1 MNPVDNCP
9 PSQDMPVFANVL
21 MGDRL
26 ESSRTFLET
35 AVRSSLRRC
44 EMPDSGDDVDAP
56 NDAWIKF
63 AVMGIIIISACV
75 VLALGCYTYSVLRGR
90 DDFRRRSL
98 AARASQASL
107 LIWTGLA
114 SATGMPSSHGATLRE
129 ACHCTSQNRTLSLAE
144 WSPVT
149 CCSRVTSLSDA
160 FKRCASRLHQFHQ
173 YGGASTSSWCRCC
186 SCVRSEARTRSS
198 VPGIDR
204 ALEINFKCE
213 L

>member
-98 AARASQASL
+98 AARASQAPMVQL
-107 LIWTGLA
+107 CERR
-114 SATGMPSSHGATLRE
+114 ATAP
-129 ACHCTSQNRTLSLAE
+129 
-144 WSPVT
+144 
-149 CCSRVTSLSDA
+149 
-160 FKRCASRLHQFHQ
+160 
-173 YGGASTSSWCRCC
+173 
-186 SCVRSEARTRSS
+186 ARTAHYPLRSGVLPHPHGPMRSS
-198 VPGIDR
+198 VRQCDMLQSSDIAFR
-204 ALEINFKCE
+204 RFQALRFETPPVPPIRRSQHFLVVPVLQLSASKAWS
-213 L
+213 